1 MSQSRLLS
9 SGACFASGAHRMPLA
24 QPLLRR
30 TSVREANEKK
40 MAPKPV
46 KNVVAPAAALWFR
59 HNENLGPPYYIILDT
74 NAINFA

>member
-1 MSQSRLLS
+1 
-9 SGACFASGAHRMPLA
+9 
-24 QPLLRR
+24 
-30 TSVREANEKK
+30 